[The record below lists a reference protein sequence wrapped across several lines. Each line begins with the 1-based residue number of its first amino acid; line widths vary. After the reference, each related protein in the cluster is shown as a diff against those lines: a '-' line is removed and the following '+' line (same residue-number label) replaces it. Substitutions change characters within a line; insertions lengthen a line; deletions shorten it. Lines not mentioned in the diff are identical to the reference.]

1 VKKSRVEKHYQTEC
15 PGCSVLSCIDCG
27 KDFTGEEYQAH
38 TSCISE
44 AEKYQG
50 KLFTESDRTKSNKGE
65 RKQQEWLQKVQEVE
79 KTTTD
84 PGLVRYLKMIAAYPN
99 VPRKQAKFEHPSGN
113 QLIVPRMAGDN
124 HIRGVSAFEV
134 AGWVRCVYVCVCVC
148 IYAPCTVSILL
159 TIL

>member
-1 VKKSRVEKHYQTEC
+1 MELLSINVFVHSTMHVTSIAILLEDISTFFQLSRQKILRNIPRASAKMVVFICNACGNSVKKSRVEKHYQTEC

-65 RKQQEWLQKVQEVE
+65 RKQQEWLQ
-79 KTTTD
+79 
-84 PGLVRYLKMIAAYPN
+84 VR
-99 VPRKQAKFEHPSGN
+99 S
-113 QLIVPRMAGDN
+113 
-124 HIRGVSAFEV
+124 
-134 AGWVRCVYVCVCVC
+134 
-148 IYAPCTVSILL
+148 
-159 TIL
+159 